1 MGPGRRIRFIRTSR
15 GATQWTTIVGTVHTK
30 KLILVILR
38 PQSAITSYGQLHIC
52 IALQQLAPRLT
63 CRARPIM
70 LPIKDGIVSSMNH
83 MNTTLQELNA
93 TIAYDGSR
101 PIEHENE
108 LTSRYDELLDG
119 QRLSWTTHQRLSR
132 LLGKG
137 GQGVV
142 YLSERRGADGF
153 TVPIALKVFS
163 PARYPSVKEY
173 ELAMERI
180 AHVAARVAQIQQD
193 HLVHV
198 HNFVDRNRIRML
210 SMEWVDGC
218 DVRRALCN
226 ETLTLIEHRVSAK
239 RWDYLNNVVVTKG
252 VEQPRLKA
260 GVAMAIVRDCL
271 AGLAALHREGIVHG
285 DVKPANIMLKRS
297 GTAKLIDIG
306 SAFETNDPPASRT
319 CTPRYAAPEVLEGGE
334 ASSRSDLA
342 SLGYC
347 LLEMLAG
354 KQLFSGLTMYK
365 DLLEAKRKLPQQLN
379 DLLPEEVTVNELL
392 MTFCK
397 GLISPDPMRRF
408 PTAEEAD
415 LLDTGAA
422 AFQRQLVRSDLSVEY
437 SNEIRL
443 WIEEIKDLDEVAGQ
457 L

>member
-1 MGPGRRIRFIRTSR
+1 MT
-15 GATQWTTIVGTVHTK
+15 
-30 KLILVILR
+30 
-38 PQSAITSYGQLHIC
+38 
-52 IALQQLAPRLT
+52 
-63 CRARPIM
+63 
-70 LPIKDGIVSSMNH
+70 
-83 MNTTLQELNA
+83 TTLHELNA
-93 TIAYDGSR
+93 TIAYDGTR
-101 PIEHENE
+101 KIEHENE
-108 LTSRYDELLDG
+108 LSGRYDKILES
-119 QRLSWTTHQRLSR
+119 QRLSWTTHQRLNR

-153 TVPIALKVFS
+153 TLPIALKIFS
-163 PARYPSVKEY
+163 PARYETVKDY

-210 SMEWVDGC
+210 SMEWIDGL
-218 DVRRALCN
+218 DVRRVLCN
-226 ETLTLIEHRVSAK
+226 ETLRLIEHRVSEK
-239 RWDYLNNVVVTKG
+239 RWKYMNDVMVTEG
-252 VEQPRLKA
+252 AEQPRLKA

-297 GTAKLIDIG
+297 GSAKLIDIG
-306 SAFETNDPPASRT
+306 SAFETRNPPASRT

-354 KQLFSGLTMYK
+354 RPLFTSLTHYK
-365 DLLEAKRKLPQQLN
+365 DLLEAKRMLPQQLEQI
-379 DLLPEEVTVNELL
+379 LPEEITVNELL
-392 MTFCK
+392 MTFCR
-397 GLISPDPMRRF
+397 GLVSPDPMRRF

-415 LLDTGAA
+415 LLDNGAA

-437 SNEIRL
+437 TNEIRL
-443 WIEEIKDLDEVAGQ
+443 WIEEIKELEESQ
-457 L
+457 PHI